1 MLPFSFLIVI
11 LSINMFSKILT
22 IIFNNMLKVRYN
34 KKEAKTEERNLI
46 FKRGLTWRE
55 MKELSLKNAKK
66 AE

>member
-1 MLPFSFLIVI
+1 
-11 LSINMFSKILT
+11 MFSKILT

-34 KKEAKTEERNLI
+34 KRKAKIEERNLI

-55 MKELSLKNAKK
+55 MKELSLKKSKK